1 VDLAHAH
8 GFDTTTLP
16 NGSYTLD
23 VMAADTRHN
32 IGTAAVPLTIANGGG

>member
-8 GFDTTTLP
+8 GFDTTTPP